1 MQHRKLIAGVVG
13 LASVA
18 VGAVGV
24 AGASSSVPS
33 KVVVQEKYSLKFLAN
48 RYVQDGMRFD
58 KDVYTVKSGG
68 TVVFRMTAPQEGPH
82 TLSVVAKQD
91 LPKSGPAAFNCK
103 ICAKLEK
110 AHGAD
115 PNGNAPPKF
124 QFLENGVGQQT
135 PPKLDRPGDSAAV
148 FPVKGSSVTMKV
160 TAKKGTTLTFVCIIH
175 PWMQAKL
182 VVR

>member
-1 MQHRKLIAGVVG
+1 MQHRKLIAGAVG

-18 VGAVGV
+18 VGTVGV
-24 AGASSSVPS
+24 AGASGSVPS
-33 KVVVQEKYSLKFLAN
+33 KVVVQEKYTLKFVAN
-48 RYVQDGMRFD
+48 RYIQDGMRFGR
-58 KDVYTVKSGG
+58 DVYTVKSGG

-82 TLSVVAKQD
+82 TLSVVAKKD
-91 LPKSGPAAFNCK
+91 LPKSAQAALNCK
-103 ICAKLEK
+103 ICAKLGK

-115 PNGNAPPKF
+115 PNSNAPPKF
-124 QFLENGVGQQT
+124 QFLENGVGQHT
-135 PPKLDRPGDSAAV
+135 PPKLDRPGDSAIV

-160 TAKKGTTLTFVCIIH
+160 TAKKGTTLAFMCIIH